1 MVVKS
6 KLQSIE
12 WGGDVHVPHGNTL
25 KAQEVAKMTRDAGL
39 AISAYGSYYRFD
51 EEIPFASVLETAV
64 ALSAPLIRVWAGRL
78 GSAAADEG
86 YWQKMLAQSQRIA
99 DMAEK
104 AGVTVA
110 FEYHGGTLT
119 DTRASA
125 LRLLSEINHPNLR
138 SYWQPLFTHTLDER
152 MQGLQEISPWLTN
165 VHVYHWIER
174 TKYPLEAG
182 WDDWQQYFSELAK
195 LPGEHYASLEFVRDN
210 DPTQFFADAKT
221 LNRLLLTQS

>member
-104 AGVTVA
+104 AGITVA